1 MALSFKFSILQAA
14 PDPRRGERVNVGLVV
29 FLKDKVDFRMPEL
42 RKLRALTGHGWDD
55 IARAYGGQIEKGFAD
70 QRDPEA
76 LIKSVA
82 LLSETFVPSDLGE
95 LHLRSESEYEERIDS
110 ILASLIMK
118 PTLSRGEKKARINSE
133 ISKMLQAQQ
142 VLAKRGQT
150 IDDHVVVRSFVVSQE
165 KSLVADFAY
174 KNGSYRIVS
183 TLDLRTSGAAHGKA
197 CERGATLHFA
207 RESLGSETKTL
218 AVYAVDPLE
227 IKTRSAEIDILKGF
241 SGGNAFN
248 WLNASEQQKFRH
260 LLY

>member
-95 LHLRSESEYEERIDS
+95 LHLRSEVRI
-110 ILASLIMK
+110 
-118 PTLSRGEKKARINSE
+118 RGEN
-133 ISKMLQAQQ
+133 
-142 VLAKRGQT
+142 
-150 IDDHVVVRSFVVSQE
+150 
-165 KSLVADFAY
+165 
-174 KNGSYRIVS
+174 
-183 TLDLRTSGAAHGKA
+183 
-197 CERGATLHFA
+197 
-207 RESLGSETKTL
+207 
-218 AVYAVDPLE
+218 
-227 IKTRSAEIDILKGF
+227 
-241 SGGNAFN
+241 
-248 WLNASEQQKFRH
+248 
-260 LLY
+260 